1 MCEVPAVVVPVLFQ
15 YCCDIDALATT
26 QRPQAA
32 ARPNFITQTVKQ
44 PILSI

>member
-1 MCEVPAVVVPVLFQ
+1 LRHWLFQ

-32 ARPNFITQTVKQ
+32 AKPNFYYPNRKAAYFIDLAAK
-44 PILSI
+44 PL